1 MPPWRSSPRLSP
13 RNESWLPRSKSKF
26 TMVNLICGIAISMAA
41 IVTRTATSTNPLRS
55 RITFQTLTR
64 PAGWYPPSFVGGKFR
79 RSVSAYQYVSW
90 QLACCIARMVSS
102 IYSFSITKNGFDSSI
117 LIEASID

>member
-79 RSVSAYQYVSW
+79 RSVSAYQICK
-90 QLACCIARMVSS
+90 LATCLLYC
-102 IYSFSITKNGFDSSI
+102 KDGF
-117 LIEASID
+117 IDLFIFNHKKRLRL